1 MSPVQPSPDRA
12 PMPPRDTPCRIH
24 KTPHDSM
31 RDGIRDCTRDAGEIK
46 TQNTRDK

>member
-31 RDGIRDCTRDAGEIK
+31 RDGIRDCTRDADEIK